1 MWLFNVIF
9 LLSYQ
14 LCFCFDLP
22 QKCLSDVKINNDHF
36 NISEIYHIGSD
47 VVPTDAHY
55 DTYGNLFYVESLRN
69 DEGYHFNINV
79 VKFKTSTPV
88 KVPGKNFFK
97 T

>member
-1 MWLFNVIF
+1 MITFSSAVMWLFNVIF

-47 VVPTDAHY
+47 VVPTDA
-55 DTYGNLFYVESLRN
+55 RN